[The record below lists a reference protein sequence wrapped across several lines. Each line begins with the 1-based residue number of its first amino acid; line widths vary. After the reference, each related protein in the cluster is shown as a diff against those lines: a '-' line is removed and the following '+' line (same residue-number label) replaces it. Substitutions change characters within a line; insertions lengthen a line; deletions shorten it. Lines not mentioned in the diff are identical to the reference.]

1 MDESFPFP
9 LAVGYGDP
17 VIFPWEGKWYYIST
31 NDNTDDIGLYVRE
44 ADSVREL
51 FLEGVTEHLIL
62 AKDEARELIQTFWAP
77 EFHVIGDEMATS
89 STFCSR

>member
-1 MDESFPFP
+1 M
-9 LAVGYGDP
+9 
-17 VIFPWEGKWYYIST
+17 
-31 NDNTDDIGLYVRE
+31 RE

-77 EFHVIGDEMATS
+77 EFHVIGDELYLLFAVS
-89 STFCSR
+89 GHVWGLSAI